1 MAGLVAGCGDRP
13 AGALGQ
19 STVRKH
25 ESSVVLKFAASKRW
39 LPKMIRETLLFL
51 FVGRIL
57 CHEAMITAASTETTE
72 QSNNYLAA
80 FTSTGALMTSDV
92 TASSDEWRLLERV
105 RVFSTM
111 TTSYNWSARFDDGR
125 DRDKTFTIVMSY
137 RYVRGFFGSMSIQ
150 NGASYLTAAIEDYC
164 RQDNNGLKDYYF
176 E

>member
-1 MAGLVAGCGDRP
+1 
-13 AGALGQ
+13 
-19 STVRKH
+19 
-25 ESSVVLKFAASKRW
+25 
-39 LPKMIRETLLFL
+39 MIRETLLFL

-57 CHEAMITAASTETTE
+57 CHEAMITAASIETTE

-111 TTSYNWSARFDDGR
+111 TTSYNWSARFDDR
-125 DRDKTFTIVMSY
+125 DRDKTLTIVMSY
-137 RYVRGFFGSMSIQ
+137 LYRPGFFGSMSIQ

-164 RQDNNGLKDYYF
+164 RQNNNGLEDYYF
-176 E
+176 EYIFLLFRRCLFK